1 MGDDLLESGDVDLD
15 LDLEIEREGDFEM
28 DLDLDLDTERDGER
42 LESGLLGLLTRESI
56 DKRESSIK
64 ERRES
69 SNLESLI
76 LESSIIELL
85 ILESSNLESKDW
97 ENLSGLFLDEGRLVL

>member
-15 LDLEIEREGDFEM
+15 LDLEIEREGDLEI

-56 DKRESSIK
+56 DKRESSIN

-76 LESSIIELL
+76 LESSILELL

-97 ENLSGLFLDEGRLVL
+97 ENLSGLFIDEGRLIL

>member
-1 MGDDLLESGDVDLD
+1 VGDDLLESGDVDLD
-15 LDLEIEREGDFEM
+15 LDLEIEREGDLEM

-42 LESGLLGLLTRESI
+42 LESGLLTRESI

-64 ERRES
+64 EIRES